1 MTWNDK
7 DEDESAGGHGIEDP
21 DEADMNDAPAEV
33 ICPYCKREI
42 MEDLPQC
49 PYCGSY
55 VSAED
60 APHKR
65 EWWWIVALVLL
76 ILLLL
81 VYVLR
86 RA

>member
-1 MTWNDK
+1 MTWNDE

-21 DEADMNDAPAEV
+21 DETDMNDDPGEV

-55 VSAED
+55 FSAED

-65 EWWWIVALVLL
+65 EWWWVVALVLL